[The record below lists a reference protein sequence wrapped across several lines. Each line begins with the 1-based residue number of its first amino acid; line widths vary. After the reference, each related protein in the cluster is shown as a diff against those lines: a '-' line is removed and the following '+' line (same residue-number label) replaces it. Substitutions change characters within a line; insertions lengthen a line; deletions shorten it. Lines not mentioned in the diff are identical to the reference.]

1 MNALKNPLCVGLL
14 TTLAA
19 VTIPVSS
26 ATAQLTIVR
35 VNGGGT
41 APSATGSGNLA
52 TIFNAA
58 CDWWERT
65 LVTSP
70 HTLTLTY
77 RWGPQSGGVL
87 AAHTLN
93 AQSGTP
99 NRETAG
105 TIVFDNDGSS
115 SWYLDPTPCNDSE
128 WSTFTQNTS
137 NYGGGTLIDQAMWSG
152 ASGGASGNHDL
163 FGVCLH
169 EIGHSLGLS
178 SANTAFQAERGDNDV
193 DVTAP
198 RPFPGSALPLNTSSA
213 HLAISTSLMWPSV
226 SASVRNI
233 PSQAD
238 LLANAQIS
246 QMTGIAYQAS
256 CFDGC
261 ARYIP
266 DSDATTGNS
275 NVIPFGTSTPSSL
288 SSTFTSNNGVPP
300 VIYFDIQPSTDI
312 YLHGL
317 NVNTT
322 AAIGEDLYCDIYTRT
337 STHVGNELSSVGWT
351 ARTACIGVSAGQ
363 DNQSQID
370 FNSGL
375 YMAQGATIG
384 VAVVARNFLHR
395 YTTGSNSYSNAD
407 VTLNLGSATTGTF
420 SGSLFTPRTGNI
432 SLRYQRDN
440 ATWHNQI
447 YQTVLRSSDLGPAG
461 SITGLAFAPTVSGRH
476 INRVLTIRMA
486 HKPANYSM
494 STTFATN
501 ISGGT
506 TVLSETDHVW
516 HIVANTWNE
525 IGLESAFAY
534 NGTSDIV
541 VEIFARGNHMSTG
554 TPGGFRTGGEPR
566 LYAYGWPFSSQPT
579 TGTLGAS
586 SAVKIRAEFECAN
599 SGYFGTSCGP
609 ALSDS
614 VGTPRTGATY
624 RVDIHDGVPTSGAIV
639 ILGFTRS
646 ATSLTPFGY
655 TNCFAWNDAVASLF
669 KVTSTAGFAFH
680 NISIPNSS
688 AFSGLKIYSY
698 WANLD
703 ATQPGG
709 VTFTN
714 GVRGVVGT
722 ENP

>member
-1 MNALKNPLCVGLL
+1 MNTLQNPLCAGLL
-14 TTLAA
+14 TALAA
-19 VTIPVSS
+19 LTIPVSS
-26 ATAQLTIVR
+26 ATAQLTIIR

-41 APSATGSGNLA
+41 APSATGSGNLT

-65 LVTSP
+65 LVTTP

-77 RWGPQSGGVL
+77 QWGPQSGSTL

-93 AQSGTP
+93 SQGGTP

-115 SWYLDPTPCNDSE
+115 NWYLDPTPCDDSE

-137 NYGGGTLIDQAMWSG
+137 NYGGGALIDQARWTG
-152 ASGGASGNHDL
+152 ASGGASGNTDL

-193 DVTAP
+193 DVTSP

-213 HLAISTSLMWPSV
+213 HLAISTALMWPTV
-226 SASVRNI
+226 STSVRNI
-233 PSQAD
+233 PSEAD
-238 LLANAQIS
+238 LLANAEIS
-246 QMTGIAYQAS
+246 AWSGISYRAA
-256 CFDGC
+256 CFEGC
-261 ARYIP
+261 ARYVP
-266 DSDATTGNS
+266 DDDPTTGNA
-275 NVIPFGTSTPSSL
+275 NVIPFGTSSPSSL
-288 SSTFTSNNGVPP
+288 TTTFADNNGVPP
-300 VIYFDIQPSTDI
+300 VIYFDILPSTDI

-317 NVNTT
+317 DVNTT
-322 AAIGEDLYCDIYTRT
+322 AAIGEALYCDIYTR
-337 STHVGNELSSVGWT
+337 SGTHVGNELSSAGWS
-351 ARTACIGVSAGQ
+351 ARTAGIGVSAGQ
-363 DNQSQID
+363 GNQSQID

-375 YMAQGATIG
+375 YMSQGSTVG

-395 YTTGSNSYSNAD
+395 YTTGGNSYSNAD
-407 VTLNLGSATTGTF
+407 VTVNLGSASTGTF

-447 YQTVLRSSDLGPAG
+447 YQTVLRASDLGPAG
-461 SITGLAFAPTVSGRH
+461 NISGLAFAPTVSGRH

-486 HKPANYSM
+486 HKPANYTL

-506 TVLSETDHVW
+506 TVLNEVDHVW
-516 HIVANTWNE
+516 HLAANSWNE
-525 IGLESAFAY
+525 IGLESPFAY
-534 NGTSDIV
+534 NGTSDVV

-554 TPGGFRTGGEPR
+554 SSGGFHTGGEER
-566 LYAYGWPFSSQPT
+566 LYAYGWPFASQPT
-579 TGTLGAS
+579 TGTLGS
-586 SAVKIRAEFECAN
+586 SAAVKIRAEFECAN

-609 ALSDS
+609 ARSDT
-614 VGTPRTGATY
+614 VGTPVTGSTY
-624 RVDIHDGVPTSGAIV
+624 QLHIHDAVPSSGAVV
-639 ILGFTRS
+639 IIGLTRS
-646 ATSLTPFGY
+646 ATSLTSFGF
-655 TNCFAWNDAVASLF
+655 TNCIGWNDAAASVF
-669 KVTSTAGFAFH
+669 KVTSTVGFASH
-680 NISIPNSS
+680 NLAIPNNA
-688 AFSGLKIYSY
+688 AFAGLKLYSY
-698 WANLD
+698 WANFD

-709 VTFTN
+709 LTFTN
-714 GVRGVVGT
+714 GTRGVVGT